1 MGVSKQLPFQPNTKT
16 HRTSFI
22 YHFTTLKK
30 VMKRSIIAASL
41 ASSSNH
47 PKYFT
52 RDHKWIQQVDTSV
65 DSKLKSTLNSSDEGV
80 VVKIGITKER
90 SRYLPEHIVY
100 IGTEVIQ
107 DMAARREQVSANEP
121 ILEMDC
127 LVASEIRPVDP
138 IRSPVSGVVLSLNQ
152 KLNNEEILEDY
163 WKSEGTKKFG
173 SVLKTDPERD
183 GFICEL
189 ELSCEQEIEKLL
201 NNRTLITENDYQKLL
216 AKNELNKVKSEN

>member
-1 MGVSKQLPFQPNTKT
+1 
-16 HRTSFI
+16 
-22 YHFTTLKK
+22 
-30 VMKRSIIAASL
+30 MKRSIIAASL

-52 RDHKWIQQVDTSV
+52 RDHQWIQQVDTSV

-80 VVKIGITKER
+80 VVKIGITKEQ
-90 SRYLPEHIVY
+90 SKYLPEHIVY
-100 IGTEVIQ
+100 IGTEVIR
-107 DMAARREQVSANEP
+107 DMAARRENVFVNEP

-127 LVASEIRPVDP
+127 LIASEIRPVEP

-152 KLNNEEILEDY
+152 KLNNEEILEDF
-163 WKSEGTKKFG
+163 WKSEGRKEFG
-173 SVLKTDPERD
+173 SILKTDPEKD

-189 ELSCEQEIEKLL
+189 ELSCKQEIEKLL
-201 NNRTLITENDYQKLL
+201 NNQRLITGNDYRKLL